1 MTLPLVYLWLKDLKV
16 AQFRML
22 AILIPL
28 RVTPNRGPFV
38 KTALI
43 ILTVGFVSLAVIV
56 ISVLSIVTST
66 NKGAGWFANMGRN
79 DAPPEDPPQ
88 EG

>member
-1 MTLPLVYLWLKDLKV
+1 M
-16 AQFRML
+16 
-22 AILIPL
+22 
-28 RVTPNRGPFV
+28 

-56 ISVLSIVTST
+56 IGVLSIVTST
-66 NKGAGWFANMGRN
+66 NRGAGWFAGMGRN
-79 DAPPEDPPQ
+79 DPPPEDPPR